1 MSVSQALVMAASTAM
16 SAGMLWQWR
25 RVGTGPGSSAAAT
38 DHADAATVPPELRTA
53 VSVVTD
59 PTQLAIMWPALR
71 LGSPAT
77 GYPNITAAAYTE
89 AGMTVE
95 VQILGGQKLKDWTGD
110 DTLDALAQY
119 LAVDSVTVKPDGP
132 SFVRLDLRV
141 RDTLEAS
148 APVSSLHTYGV
159 DLEAVPAGVCDDGT
173 LWSVPILYNH
183 ALLGGTTG
191 SGKSGVVW
199 SLFAGLGPAIT
210 AGLVDLWVIDPK
222 GGMEFGEG
230 ERMFVRFECT
240 TAEGMLALLREAVD
254 QMRERAQRLRAAGVR
269 KHVPT
274 AEEPLVVVF
283 VDEAATL
290 SAFADRETRNTF
302 EELHG
307 LLLSQGRAVGFSV
320 IETVI
325 DPSKDTVPQRQLFPY
340 RIGLRLSEAGQIAMI
355 LGQGAA
361 ERGARC
367 TEIPASTA
375 GVAYVEHDGSTELGR
390 VRSFWVSDDDIT
402 RIVDT
407 YAPTPPDISAVI
419 DPDFDPDDLGDE
431 GLMAA

>member
-1 MSVSQALVMAASTAM
+1 MSQAVMMAASSAI

-25 RVGTGPGSSAAAT
+25 RAGTGSGSSAAAT
-38 DHADAATVPPELRTA
+38 TAHADTPPELRTA

-59 PTQLAIMWPALR
+59 PAQLAIMWPALG
-71 LGSPAT
+71 LGSAAT

-89 AGMTVE
+89 AGMAVD

-119 LAVDSVTVKPDGP
+119 LAVDSVTVKPDSPG
-132 SFVRLDLRV
+132 FVRMELRV

-159 DLEAVPAGVCDDGT
+159 DLEAVPAGVCDDGK

-183 ALLGGTTG
+183 VLLGGTTG

-199 SLFAGLGPAIT
+199 SLFAGLGPAIH

-230 ERMFVRFECT
+230 ERMFVRFECI
-240 TAEGMLALLREAVD
+240 TAEGMLALLQEAVD
-254 QMRERAQRLRAAGVR
+254 LMRERAHRLRAAGVR

-283 VDEAATL
+283 IDEAATL
-290 SAFADRETRNTF
+290 SAFADRDTRTKF

-325 DPSKDTVPQRQLFPY
+325 DPSKDTVPQRQLFPC
-340 RIGLRLSEAGQIAMI
+340 RIGLRLSEGGQVPMI

-367 TEIPASTA
+367 TEIPASTP

-390 VRSFWVSDDDIT
+390 VRAFWVSDSDIA

-407 YAPTPPDISAVI
+407 YAPTPPDITTVI

-431 GLMAA
+431 ELLAA